1 VNRRYNAIS
10 LQQATEASGSPLAGL
25 AERVRD
31 TNERMRAIQDLIP
44 PEMRSGMQAGPAEG
58 DTWCLLVGNSAAAA
72 KLRQMAPAL
81 LARLRTRG
89 WDVATLR
96 IKVRSHR

>member
-1 VNRRYNAIS
+1 MNRRYNAVT
-10 LQQATEASGSPLAGL
+10 LQQATEASPALASL

-44 PEMRSGMQAGPAEG
+44 PEMRPGLQAGPAEG

-72 KLRQMAPAL
+72 KLRHMVPAL
-81 LARLRTRG
+81 TARLRTRG
-89 WDVATLR
+89 WDVTSLR